1 MLYCVLCY
9 SPRGVVGNLT
19 QAQDDA
25 LMARLE
31 VVHKDLIAE
40 GKLRERGRLMPTTAA
55 TTVRVT
61 ADAGVFDGPF
71 AETKEELLGFY
82 LLDCD
87 TLEDAIDATRR
98 LVGPRF
104 DAVGGGSMEIRPFRA
119 FYPAEG

>member
-9 SPRGVVGNLT
+9 SPRGVVGNLS

-31 VVHKDLIAE
+31 LVHKDLVAE
-40 GKLRERGRLMPTTAA
+40 GKLRERGRLMATTAA
-55 TTVRVT
+55 TTVRVSP
-61 ADAGVFDGPF
+61 DAGVFDGPF

-82 LLDCD
+82 ILDCE

-104 DAVGGGSMEIRPFRA
+104 DTVGGGSMEIRPFRA